1 MNHAADVLE
10 LLCGSGKV
18 RSKKRGLRAKTKL
31 TNISIQSSYSM
42 TWNMQDKV
50 KPTKVGDCA
59 KDPSTLVHSIGKPFP
74 HNIGRV
80 HDTAR
85 HE

>member
-1 MNHAADVLE
+1 LNHAADVLE

-59 KDPSTLVHSIGKPFP
+59 KDPSTHFRITLDASTIPL
-74 HNIGRV
+74 
-80 HDTAR
+80 DTNDLR
-85 HE
+85 KQH